1 MVPLIISV
9 LKVCKQ
15 MVILACSASLP
26 TGGIKNTSMVLPSL
40 SLSSCCIEHVH
51 FDDVRGS
58 INADLGIDDAVG
70 ISPLLRVEIIRD
82 SKVCCWGS
90 DVALV
95 F

>member
-1 MVPLIISV
+1 MIVSEFL
-9 LKVCKQ
+9 LH
-15 MVILACSASLP
+15 
-26 TGGIKNTSMVLPSL
+26 
-40 SLSSCCIEHVH
+40 IEHVH

-58 INADLGIDDAVG
+58 INADLRIDDAVS

-82 SKVCCWGS
+82 SKVRCWGS